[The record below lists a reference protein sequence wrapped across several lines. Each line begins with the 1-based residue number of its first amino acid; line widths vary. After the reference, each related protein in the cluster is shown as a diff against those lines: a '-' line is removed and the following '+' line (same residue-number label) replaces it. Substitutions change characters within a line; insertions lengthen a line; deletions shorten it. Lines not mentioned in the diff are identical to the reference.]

1 MFHFVHQRVS
11 TNRTDLE
18 QLKVKLQS
26 ILSIIRKYREND
38 GLSALDYRVENFS
51 RYVGSSF
58 CPFPVVWRSRIL
70 RAIDLQIDKIEKL
83 YDKSLWT
90 RTLEG
95 TKDADAVLKV
105 FRNISRLCDVFQVS
119 FWHNRQVCLYIDLL
133 AKIDTQLNTEVK
145 VEEIFKVFPPKH
157 E

>member
-58 CPFPVVWRSRIL
+58 CLFPVV
-70 RAIDLQIDKIEKL
+70 
-83 YDKSLWT
+83 
-90 RTLEG
+90 
-95 TKDADAVLKV
+95 
-105 FRNISRLCDVFQVS
+105 
-119 FWHNRQVCLYIDLL
+119 
-133 AKIDTQLNTEVK
+133 
-145 VEEIFKVFPPKH
+145 
-157 E
+157 